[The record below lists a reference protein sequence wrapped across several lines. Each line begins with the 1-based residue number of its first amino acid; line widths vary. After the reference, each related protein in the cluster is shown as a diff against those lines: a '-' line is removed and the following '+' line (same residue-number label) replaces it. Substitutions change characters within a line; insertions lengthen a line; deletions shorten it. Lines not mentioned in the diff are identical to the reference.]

1 MRTVCGVPTLLWTA
15 RRAALALGLLLAA
28 TGCASESSEAP
39 KADAAVSTDAQGG
52 DAQAAD
58 SQAGADATGGAD
70 GSDTAAV
77 SYPVGVAMI
86 ETQGPGGRTLPI
98 TVWYPA
104 APGGQGAAVSYLL
117 GQIPSPAG
125 ALQDVAPAKGPFP
138 LIAFSHGNQGVREQS
153 VFLCEALAKAGYVV
167 ASPDHV
173 LNTFLDFDQAL
184 FPVMVLWRPKDI
196 SATIDRLL
204 TPAEGEG
211 WLQGLVD
218 PERIGVTGH
227 SFGGYTALAVAGAVL
242 DPPEQFLPTCTGEPK
257 PGSACEAIAQAGPKP
272 WNLGDP
278 RVKISIPLAHCLT
291 AGFDPNSLAKLP
303 IPVIVQAATDD
314 DTCDF
319 DAEAVTTFETLQPP
333 KALVAIQGGHH
344 FTYSDICAI
353 EFLLPPDRKAQFAGV
368 CGPEASPPLS
378 KAHPLITEFA
388 LATFDIYLKGNDA
401 KRALFAPTADPTR
414 QLVVQSQGIVAP

>member
-1 MRTVCGVPTLLWTA
+1 MRAVGKTQVWRGSALLG
-15 RRAALALGLLLAA
+15 ALALLLAA
-28 TGCASESSEAP
+28 AGCASESSGAAA
-39 KADAAVSTDAQGG
+39 ADATVSTDAAASDVQG
-52 DAQAAD
+52 AD
-58 SQAGADATGGAD
+58 SAAEADTAQAD
-70 GSDTAAV
+70 GSDAPADA
-77 SYPVGVAMI
+77 YPVGVAML

-104 APGGQGAAVSYLL
+104 APGGQGSPVSYLL

-125 ALQDVAPAKGPFP
+125 AMQDVPPAKGPFP

-153 VFLCEALAKAGYVV
+153 VFLCEALARAGYVV

-173 LNTFLDFDQAL
+173 FNTFLDFDQAL
-184 FPVMVLWRPKDI
+184 FPALVLWRPKDI

-204 TPAEGEG
+204 APQETET

-218 PERIGVTGH
+218 PDKIGVTGH
-227 SFGGYTALAVAGAVL
+227 SFGGYTALAVAGAVF
-242 DPPEQFLPTCTGEPK
+242 DPPAQFVPTCTGEPE

-278 RVKISIPLAHCLT
+278 RVKIAMPLAHCLT
-291 AGFDPNSLAKLP
+291 AGFDPKSLGKLP

-319 DAEAVTTFETLQPP
+319 DAEAVGTFETLQPP
-333 KALVAIQGGHH
+333 KALIAIQGGHH

-353 EFLLPPDRKAQFAGV
+353 EFLLPADQKKQFAGV
-368 CGPEASPPLS
+368 CGPEANPPLS
-378 KAHPLITEFA
+378 VAHPLINQFA
-388 LATFDIYLKGNDA
+388 LAAFDIYLKG
-401 KRALFAPTADPTR
+401 KESQRSVFAPSADPSR
-414 QLVVQSQGIVAP
+414 PVVVQSEGIAP